1 MENKFL
7 GCRPSA
13 SDSRANGPGFD
24 TQSGHI
30 LSAPLS
36 LIRGGQFLDKDKYSC

>member
-7 GCRPSA
+7 DCRPSA

-30 LSAPLS
+30 LSVPLS
-36 LIRGGQFLDKDKYSC
+36 LYEEGSV